1 MKPILAVLILACG
14 CATTHSTG
22 VLATTPGL
30 FGARDYLKT
39 AWETLGKAETDTEG
53 HRIRAERE
61 TRAALE
67 ELGDVS
73 MPARRVPFSGAPSL
87 AVALELLEHSEIEMS
102 RMCSNDALVHTR
114 RAASELR
121 AAIASK

>member
-1 MKPILAVLILACG
+1 MRHALFILLLTTG
-14 CATTHSTG
+14 CATTSSIS
-22 VLATTPGL
+22 ATEPGL

-39 AWETLGKAETDTEG
+39 AWETLAKAETDTEG

-67 ELGDVS
+67 ELGDLS
-73 MPARRVPFSGAPSL
+73 LPARKVPFTGPPSL
-87 AVALELLEHSEIEMS
+87 AIALELLEHSEIEMS

-114 RAASELR
+114 RAADELR

>member
-1 MKPILAVLILACG
+1 MKQLLAVIVLVCG
-14 CATTHSTG
+14 CATTHSVT
-22 VLATTPGL
+22 AAKPGL

-53 HRIRAERE
+53 HRVRAERE

-73 MPARRVPFSGAPSL
+73 MPARKVPFTGSPSL
-87 AVALELLEHSEIEMS
+87 AIALELLEHSEIEMS
-102 RMCSNDALVHTR
+102 RMSSAGALVHTR
-114 RAASELR
+114 RAADELR